1 MKTTYAIA
9 TLAAALLLWTGA
21 SFSGKAQD
29 TNRNYVMKTVHASAD
44 STDTLAQRRTVA
56 YYDGLGRPI
65 QIVLRRG
72 SPNGN
77 DLADRTEYDS
87 LGRESRVWQAIPSP
101 YSNGYPVDSA
111 MFVTTAST
119 FHSDAAPFKKTLYD
133 ESPLDRIRK
142 VTGPGQAWHT
152 AGKGV
157 TSGYLTNTGSS
168 GDASLQCVKY
178 SFTLSGNTGIL
189 FGRDGFWP
197 AGSLTVSKTVDEDG
211 RTLWL
216 FKDMRDLTVLERRLA
231 KAASGNTAAVYADTY
246 YLYDDAG
253 RLTAVLPPELSK
265 YFGQGSW
272 SGSSETDPKVD
283 GFAYQYRYDARGRM
297 VAKKLPGA
305 AWTYYIYD
313 KGDRLVLTQDGNQRE
328 RNEWSFRLQDALGRE
343 CLTGT
348 QTGSFNAFCDQLGD
362 AQVLA
367 VRDYATGDYGA
378 LHGYVVD
385 GMTLPSGA
393 EVLTVNWWDDYA
405 FLGHESDMGDTVFGY
420 SVPESNSGYGARYE
434 ASSQGLLTGHWSRAL
449 GEAPNDWSTAVC
461 ETWYY
466 DDHGREVRHV
476 KGYPSESWMTEQSG
490 YAFSGE
496 RTALG
501 RTMHLSGSTAMT
513 EAYTYSYDGWGRPL
527 ETSHVMDGGSP
538 IMLASNGY
546 DAVGRLSQTLRG
558 GTSVQDS
565 QAALASSYAYNVRD
579 WLTGIEGPLFSETL
593 FYETKRTGNTIPEQW
608 SGDISSAKWKTS
620 LAPSDSTWYD
630 YGYDLLGRL
639 TEAEYGCSDGAQNN
653 YGRSYSY
660 DLNGNIKKRH
670 AYDQSALAATLG
682 TDRVWSWVM
691 QNGNQA
697 AAWTQNDYDEAFQ
710 QPVNPGINPYPHPG
724 NSGNIGNLV
733 NNRGGIGAQETP
745 PLLMADEAESYTYDS
760 VGNRT
765 AILDAQGDTLNVMRY
780 NLLNLPEEYVTCAG
794 DTVKY
799 VYSADGE
806 KLFVKEIPAA
816 GYSTGTEYA
825 ANYRIENETLKMI
838 HTDAGYYTPMM
849 SLGGGLI
856 YLHFWYL
863 KDHLGNNRIVANG
876 NGSVIEAH
884 DYDPFGVDISVLSS
898 GFPPFP
904 TFPSPQGSPYKYGGK
919 EWNATTS
926 TYDFEARQ
934 LSPAFHRFTTMDPL
948 AEKYYGISP
957 YAYCANNPINLVD
970 PDGCF
975 GFVAA
980 GAVGG
985 AVIGGLSSGGIA
997 IIQRKSVREVIGA
1010 TVGGAVSGAITGAVT
1025 TATFGGAVAVGAI
1038 GEGIGSAIEQA
1049 IVDYESISI
1058 QTIAKDAIAGATG
1071 GGLSHGAGKIFL
1083 NKIKQRAISSVD
1095 VKYASEETQ
1104 EVLTKEVKKEMSSSG
1119 QALGKAGKQQVKAE
1133 VNKRIKDYSTADKA
1147 MIEMG
1152 YFVTRQEVGNKTTFG
1167 TEFLYD
1173 FLYDQR

>member
-9 TLAAALLLWTGA
+9 TLAAALLLWAGA
-21 SFSGKAQD
+21 SPSGKAQD
-29 TNRNYVMKTVHASAD
+29 TNRNHVMKTVHASAD
-44 STDTLAQRRTVA
+44 STQAKRQAVA
-56 YYDGLGRPI
+56 YYDGLGRPVQTI
-65 QIVLRRG
+65 RRG
-72 SPNGN
+72 ASPDGN
-77 DLADRTEYDS
+77 DLADRVEYDS
-87 LGRESRVWQAIPSP
+87 LGREHRAWQAARSP

-111 MFVTTAST
+111 AFVSTVST
-119 FHSDAAPFKKTLYD
+119 FLSDAAPFTQTLYD
-133 ESPLDRIRK
+133 GSPLDRVRK
-142 VTGPGQAWHT
+142 VTGPGAAWHT
-152 AGKGV
+152 NDKGV
-157 TSGYLTNTGSS
+157 TSGYLTNAGST

-178 SFTLSGNTGIL
+178 AISLSGNTGIS
-189 FGRDGFWP
+189 FGRDGLWP
-197 AGSLTVSKTVDEDG
+197 AGALTVQKTEDEDG

-297 VAKKLPGA
+297 IAKKLPGA
-305 AWTYYIYD
+305 DWTYYVYD
-313 KGDRLVLTQDGNQRE
+313 KGDRLVLTQDGNQRA
-328 RNEWSFRLQDALGRE
+328 RGEWSFRMQDALGRE

-348 QTGSFNAFCDQLGD
+348 LPGSFNAFGAPLGD
-362 AQVLA
+362 ARVLA
-367 VRDYATGDYGA
+367 VRDYATGDYGD
-378 LHGYVVD
+378 LHGYVVE

-405 FLGHESDMGDTVFGY
+405 FLGHEPGMTDTVYGY
-420 SVPESNSGYGARYE
+420 SEPASNSGYDARYA
-434 ASSQGLLTGHWSRAL
+434 ASAQGFLTGHWSKAL
-449 GEAPNDWSTAVC
+449 GDAPNSWSAAVR

-466 DDHGREVRHV
+466 DDHGRTVRHI
-476 KGYPSESWMTEQSG
+476 KGYPSGSRITELSG
-490 YAFSGE
+490 YSFPGE
-496 RTALG
+496 LTALG
-501 RTMHLSGSTAMT
+501 RTAHLSDNTTRT
-513 EAYTYSYDGWGRPL
+513 EEYAYTYDAWGRPL
-527 ETSHVMDGGSP
+527 ATTHSLDGGTPLHLS
-538 IMLASNGY
+538 SNTY
-546 DAVGRLSQTLRG
+546 DSVGRLSQTLRG

-565 QAALASSYAYNVRD
+565 PAALASSYDYNVRD
-579 WLTGIEGPLFSETL
+579 WLTGINGTLFTETL
-593 FYETKRTGNTIPEQW
+593 TYETPRSGSTLPGQWGGN
-608 SGDISSAKWKTS
+608 ISSAKWKTS

-630 YGYDLLGRL
+630 YGYDKQGRL
-639 TEAEYGCSDGAQNN
+639 TDAEYGCSDGSQSD
-653 YGRSYSY
+653 YGRSYTY
-660 DLNGNIKKRH
+660 DLNGNMKVRH
-670 AYDQSALAATLG
+670 AYDQSALAAALG
-682 TDRVWSWVM
+682 TDRVWRWIT
-691 QNGNQA
+691 QNGNQMVT
-697 AAWTQNDYDEAFQ
+697 WTQNDYDEAFLD
-710 QPVNPGINPYPHPG
+710 PVNPGINPYPHPD
-724 NSGNIGNLV
+724 NSGNTGSMV
-733 NNRGGIGAQETP
+733 NSQGGIGTLATSPFQ
-745 PLLMADEAESYTYDS
+745 MADEAESYTYDS

-898 GFPPFP
+898 GIPPFP

-919 EWNATTS
+919 EWNTTTS

-934 LSPAFHRFTTMDPL
+934 MSPSFHRFTTMDPL

-957 YAYCANNPINLVD
+957 YAYCAGNPANIKD
-970 PDGCF
+970 EK
-975 GFVAA
+975 
-980 GAVGG
+980 
-985 AVIGGLSSGGIA
+985 GLSPNYVIPIPIPVLEKMGEFIA
-997 IIQRKSVREVIGA
+997 
-1010 TVGGAVSGAITGAVT
+1010 
-1025 TATFGGAVAVGAI
+1025 FAI
-1038 GEGIGSAIEQA
+1038 GMSILVKYVSYRASNEMAKSNNSEEWEHQKKEDRKAWDDFNQRQA
-1049 IVDYESISI
+1049 KMQESIDKHFPQQNDPNREPNWNGKHKGLRTFLI
-1058 QTIAKDAIAGATG
+1058 VLELLHQGKDF
-1071 GGLSHGAGKIFL
+1071 LSKKEKEKEQNQNQERTPEGKNEYFFQPE
-1083 NKIKQRAISSVD
+1083 NSNN
-1095 VKYASEETQ
+1095 SEEPSHNGT
-1104 EVLTKEVKKEMSSSG
+1104 
-1119 QALGKAGKQQVKAE
+1119 
-1133 VNKRIKDYSTADKA
+1133 NW
-1147 MIEMG
+1147 IESLNNHMNS
-1152 YFVTRQEVGNKTTFG
+1152 R
-1167 TEFLYD
+1167 LS
-1173 FLYDQR
+1173 